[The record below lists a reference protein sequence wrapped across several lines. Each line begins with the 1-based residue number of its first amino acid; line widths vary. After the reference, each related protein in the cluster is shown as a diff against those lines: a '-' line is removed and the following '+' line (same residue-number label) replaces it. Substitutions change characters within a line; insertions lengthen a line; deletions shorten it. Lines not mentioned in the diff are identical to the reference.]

1 MANIL
6 VILFGVTMLFVA
18 SSSRIEGYIKALN
31 IQGILLFC
39 LVLTD
44 FHDLSFL
51 NLLFLSFETL
61 IVKAIVIP
69 LFLRKIVRKH
79 GIFHEIEQYIPNFYS
94 LFISSLIFA
103 LGFGI
108 AYWAGEFVTSVQAA
122 YFGISISTIISGLF
136 IIMTRKKILTH
147 VMGYMMMENGIFLL
161 SLARAKEMPL
171 IISLGVLLDIFLGI
185 YLLGLFVS
193 HIQYTF
199 SEVHI
204 DRLTSLKD

>member
-18 SSSRIEGYIKALN
+18 SDSRIEGYIKALSV
-31 IQGILLFC
+31 QGVLLFC
-39 LVLTD
+39 LVLAD
-44 FHDLSFL
+44 FHALSFL
-51 NLLFLSFETL
+51 NLLFLCLETL
-61 IVKAIVIP
+61 GMKAIIIP
-69 LFLRKIVRKH
+69 LFLRKIVREH
-79 GIFHEIEQYIPNFYS
+79 GIFHEIEQHIPSFYS

-108 AYWAGEFVTSVQAA
+108 AHWASEFVTTAQSA

-185 YLLGLFVS
+185 YLLGVFVS

-199 SEVHI
+199 SEVSI